1 MTFLKSGSNP
11 VSDNDTSMLVG
22 TTKKPY
28 ILQKKK
34 DLKRSLKYKYTKK
47 LSYDYTIIIYYI
59 CLKVK
64 YTGALADLIV
74 STSLLHINVKK
85 YNTEL

>member
-1 MTFLKSGSNP
+1 
-11 VSDNDTSMLVG
+11 MLVG

-47 LSYDYTIIIYYI
+47 LSYEYAVIIYYI
-59 CLKVK
+59 YRKVK
-64 YTGALADLIV
+64 YTGASADLIV